1 MQPASMYG
9 RGGMNHPNHHP
20 KLSHIYTHPRQISA
34 IKTSNQLNTAT
45 PATKIQLKINQIIN
59 SITYSRITSTPATHE
74 QSMHPT
80 GCLNYPYYLQSLS
93 FYSNHSFY
101 FLRSSHYSSR
111 VLLQQTLFSK
121 FPIPTISTSNVS
133 SPWQQRPKI
142 RPTASWNQAN
152 IFLHLA
158 KIIIKPS
165 TSSFQFSRPDQPCF
179 PFLPEKHTV

>member
-1 MQPASMYG
+1 MTKSFKY
-9 RGGMNHPNHHP
+9 
-20 KLSHIYTHPRQISA
+20 
-34 IKTSNQLNTAT
+34 SNSSN
-45 PATKIQLKINQIIN
+45 KIQLEINQINNHSYTSILNHCQQLTINHIIQPTASPTLHSRFNSSNKIQVKINQIIN
-59 SITYSRITSTPATHE
+59 SITYSRPTSMPATHE

-101 FLRSSHYSSR
+101 FLRSSHYSFR

-142 RPTASWNQAN
+142 RPTAS
-152 IFLHLA
+152 
-158 KIIIKPS
+158 
-165 TSSFQFSRPDQPCF
+165 
-179 PFLPEKHTV
+179 